1 MKINKQ
7 SKEQMHAAEDS
18 ADTGTSQGARRAT
31 EDVPVSTR
39 PLSASVDSEV
49 VAVATGLD
57 EYTYLEFD
65 ECPWCSF
72 QNAGWL

>member
-7 SKEQMHAAEDS
+7 SKEQMHAA
-18 ADTGTSQGARRAT
+18 